1 MKAQDVMKS
10 PVIAVNEDTPV
21 SRLVELLLERHVSGV
36 PVVNDAGKVVGMVSE
51 GDLLRRPE
59 LGTDH
64 KPSRW
69 LSYFTGSSTPADF
82 MKTHGA
88 TAGEIMCTPVV
99 SVTPEQDLKDVVTLM
114 ESKGVKRVP
123 VIVDDVPVGII
134 ARADLLLALSRAGVK
149 PQPKPAS
156 DREVRAEIQ
165 RRMDAE
171 DWSRSLLVNVVVH
184 DGKASIWGV
193 IDNDDEHRAVRRLVE
208 EVPGVVEVE
217 DCSRGHLYY
226 T

>member
-10 PVIAVNEDTPV
+10 PVISVTEDTLV
-21 SRLVELLLERHVSGV
+21 SRVVELLLERHVSGV
-36 PVVNDAGKVVGMVSE
+36 PVVDSSGKIVGMVSE

-69 LSYFTGSSTPADF
+69 LSYFLGGSTPAEF
-82 MKTHGA
+82 MKAHGS

-99 SVTPEQDLKDVVTLM
+99 SVTPDQDLQDVVTTM

-123 VIVDDVPVGII
+123 VVENEIPVGII
-134 ARADLLLALSRAGVK
+134 ARADLLLALSRAGIK
-149 PQPKPAS
+149 PQPAPAS
-156 DREVRAEIQ
+156 DRDVRAEIK
-165 RRMDAE
+165 RRLDAE

-184 DGKASIWGV
+184 DGKASVWGV
-193 IDNDDEHRAVRRLVE
+193 IDRADERKAVRRLVE
-208 EVPGVVEVE
+208 EVPGVIEVE
-217 DCSRGHLYY
+217 DCSRAHLYY
-226 T
+226 S